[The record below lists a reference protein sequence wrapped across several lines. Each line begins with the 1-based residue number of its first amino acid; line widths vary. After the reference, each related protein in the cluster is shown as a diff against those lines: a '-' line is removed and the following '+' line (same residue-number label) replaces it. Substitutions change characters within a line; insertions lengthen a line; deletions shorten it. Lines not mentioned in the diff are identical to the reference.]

1 MPQISVCN
9 AQNTV
14 RMKLYHNMA
23 LFTIYVFVQVQ
34 FLYVRS
40 KIRLHTMVYA
50 DATILIPAR
59 SATAIGIPN
68 KDDAIESAPNV
79 LNTVC
84 HLYPA
89 EYPTPIP
96 PIIPIILYIEGG
108 STLYN
113 TINKRHPTIL
123 NMPRSAARCGQSSVK
138 GKQTDIQA
146 IPAHIALGN
155 PSRDTISIALE
166 TINVSFIYHTFLA
179 ERISNSRNRSKKVL
193 RYGLF
198 F

>member
-79 LNTVC
+79 LNAVC

-138 GKQTDIQA
+138 GKQTDI
-146 IPAHIALGN
+146 
-155 PSRDTISIALE
+155 
-166 TINVSFIYHTFLA
+166 HTG
-179 ERISNSRNRSKKVL
+179 NSRPHRSRQSQQ
-193 RYGLF
+193 RYDQHCA
-198 F
+198 